1 MAVVE
6 SPVPLAAAPG
16 PWWRPGFG
24 WPAAAL
30 LAGLA
35 VLFVPSFVDLA
46 RTVWPKDEQGH
57 GPLILAVS
65 LLLAWQRRAALAACE
80 GSAPRAGAACFA
92 FGLLCYLFGRTQ
104 KIDAIEVGALL
115 PVLAGLLLWAKG
127 RAGLRV
133 MAFPLFFLIF
143 MVPLPGLFVQMV
155 TMPLKAAVSWVAG
168 HLLQGLGYPLAR
180 SGVILQVGQYQLLVA
195 DACAG
200 LNSMF
205 TLEALCL
212 LYLSVIGHTSARR
225 RALLA
230 VMAVPVA
237 FVANVVRV
245 MILVAITYHFGDK
258 AGQGFVHEF
267 ASLLLFAVALL
278 LILAIDGLYGW
289 VARRHARRRAAPTVS
304 GRAAPPASGSAPAP
318 QGASA

>member
-1 MAVVE
+1 MSTTPTPATD
-6 SPVPLAAAPG
+6 PRAM

-24 WPAAAL
+24 WPGALLLLALAAL
-30 LAGLA
+30 FA
-35 VLFVPSFVDLA
+35 PSFVDLA

-65 LLLAWQRRAALAACE
+65 LMLAWQRRERLAACDE
-80 GSAPRAGAACFA
+80 RAPRLGGAIFA
-92 FGLLCYLFGRTQ
+92 FGLLCYAFGRTQ
-104 KIDAIEVGALL
+104 KIDTIEVGALL
-115 PVLAGLLLWAKG
+115 PVLGGLLLWMKG
-127 RAGLRV
+127 HAGLRV

-168 HLLQGLGYPLAR
+168 DLLQALGYPLAR
-180 SGVILQVGQYQLLVA
+180 NGVVLQVGQYQLLVA

-212 LYLSVIGHTSARR
+212 LYLSVMGHESTRR

-245 MILVAITYHFGDK
+245 MILVVITYHFGDQ
-258 AGQGFVHEF
+258 AGQGFVHDF
-267 ASLLLFAVALL
+267 ASLLLFMVALL
-278 LILAIDGLYGW
+278 LIVAIDSVYGA
-289 VARRHARRRAAPTVS
+289 VARMAGRRARSRAGGGA
-304 GRAAPPASGSAPAP
+304 GRLREATP
-318 QGASA
+318 